1 MLQNRRGG
9 LAQRN
14 PPFPVTEFF
23 VVAAD
28 YAEPVIG
35 PRVAR
40 TRWLIRPA
48 VDFARTRWLIRPA
61 NFVPAIHVFFSSAF
75 HPRERSREIAVAT
88 Q

>member
-9 LAQRN
+9 SAQRN

-48 VDFARTRWLIRPA
+48 
-61 NFVPAIHVFFSSAF
+61 NFVPAINVFFSSAF
-75 HPRERSREIAVAT
+75 HPRERSREIAVAA